1 MENSNGHRERIR
13 DKYLKNGI
21 NSFQEYEILEL
32 LLTYAIPRKD
42 TKDLA
47 KNLLKKFGSIEKVIT
62 AKKEDLEEVEG
73 LGKASISFLK
83 LMGELPHIFYENSL
97 RNTDIITI
105 KSKENLLKFL
115 RSKIAFEKIEKFYVL
130 YLSNSN
136 ELIAYNEKSYGTLD
150 KSAVYPREIY
160 KDVLKYDA
168 KAIILAHNHPS
179 GSVKPSKSDM
189 DITKEISNGL
199 KNFDALLLEH
209 IIITENSYFSFL
221 EEGLI

>member
-62 AKKEDLEEVEG
+62 AKKEELEEVEG

-136 ELIAYNEKSYGTLD
+136 ELIAYDEKSYGTLD

-179 GSVKPSKSDM
+179 GSAKPSKSDM

>member
-13 DKYLKNGI
+13 EKYLKNGI

-179 GSVKPSKSDM
+179 GSAKPSKSDM

>member
-13 DKYLKNGI
+13 EKYLKNGI

-62 AKKEDLEEVEG
+62 AKKEELEEVEG

-83 LMGELPHIFYENSL
+83 LMGELPNIFYENSL

-179 GSVKPSKSDM
+179 GSAKPSKSDM

>member
-13 DKYLKNGI
+13 EKYLKNGI

-62 AKKEDLEEVEG
+62 AKKEELEEVEG

-179 GSVKPSKSDM
+179 GSAKPSKSDM

>member
-136 ELIAYNEKSYGTLD
+136 ELIAYDEKSYGTLD

>member
-13 DKYLKNGI
+13 EKYLKNGI

-62 AKKEDLEEVEG
+62 AKKEELEEVEG

-136 ELIAYNEKSYGTLD
+136 ELIAYDEKSYGTLD

-179 GSVKPSKSDM
+179 GLAKPSKSDM

>member
-13 DKYLKNGI
+13 EKYLKNGI

-83 LMGELPHIFYENSL
+83 LMGELPNIFYENSL

>member
-13 DKYLKNGI
+13 EKYLKNGI

-105 KSKENLLKFL
+105 KNKENLLKFL

-179 GSVKPSKSDM
+179 GSAKPSKSDM

>member
-83 LMGELPHIFYENSL
+83 LMGELPNIFYENSL

-136 ELIAYNEKSYGTLD
+136 ELIAYDEKSYGTLD

>member
-83 LMGELPHIFYENSL
+83 LMGELPNIFYENSL

>member
-13 DKYLKNGI
+13 EKYLKNGI

-62 AKKEDLEEVEG
+62 AKKEELEEVEG

-83 LMGELPHIFYENSL
+83 LMGELPNIFYENSL

-105 KSKENLLKFL
+105 KNKENLLKFL

-136 ELIAYNEKSYGTLD
+136 ELIAYDEKSYGTLD

-179 GSVKPSKSDM
+179 GSAKPSKSDM

>member
-13 DKYLKNGI
+13 EKYLKNGI

-62 AKKEDLEEVEG
+62 AKKEELEEVEG

-105 KSKENLLKFL
+105 KNKENLLKFL

-136 ELIAYNEKSYGTLD
+136 ELIAYDEKSYGTLD

-179 GSVKPSKSDM
+179 GSAKPSKSDM

>member
-13 DKYLKNGI
+13 EKYLKNGI

-62 AKKEDLEEVEG
+62 AKKEELEEVEG

-83 LMGELPHIFYENSL
+83 LMGELPNIFYENSL

-136 ELIAYNEKSYGTLD
+136 ELIAYDEKSYGTLD